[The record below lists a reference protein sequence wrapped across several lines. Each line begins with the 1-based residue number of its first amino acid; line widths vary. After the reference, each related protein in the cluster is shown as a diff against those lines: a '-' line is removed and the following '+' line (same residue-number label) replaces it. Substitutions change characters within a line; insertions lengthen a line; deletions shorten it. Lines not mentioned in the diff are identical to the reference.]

1 MTIKTA
7 LKQYLKNRLENGSP
21 FISSHEFED
30 ARNYI
35 KDLTNLKH
43 NVSTIERAW
52 RELRKD
58 GEVKTLNARIAGKRE
73 NTWKIISVNIL

>member
-7 LKQYLKNRLENGSP
+7 LKQYLKNRLTSGSP

-30 ARNYI
+30 ARNFI
-35 KDLTNLKH
+35 KLTTDVNH

-52 RELRKD
+52 RQLRID
-58 GEVKTLNARIAGKRE
+58 GEIYTVNANIPGKRE
-73 NTWKIISVNIL
+73 HTWKIISVSTS